1 MELGEFV
8 RESLLQILKGI
19 QEAQVITNQRG
30 AGVGVINPKWGN
42 DKDYADYTQNVEFD
56 IAVSATT
63 QKTGSGGAS
72 LKVIA
77 LEVGGTGQMKAE
89 KGTVSRVSFR
99 LPVAFPAVTITDVPP
114 RT

>member
-1 MELGEFV
+1 M

-19 QEAQVITNQRG
+19 KEAQVITNRQG

-42 DKDYADYTQNVEFD
+42 DKDYADYMQHVEFD
-56 IAVSATT
+56 IAVSAAT
-63 QKTGSGGAS
+63 QKAGGGGAS

-77 LEVGGTGQMKAE
+77 LDVGGDGQMKVE

-114 RT
+114 RARDTPE